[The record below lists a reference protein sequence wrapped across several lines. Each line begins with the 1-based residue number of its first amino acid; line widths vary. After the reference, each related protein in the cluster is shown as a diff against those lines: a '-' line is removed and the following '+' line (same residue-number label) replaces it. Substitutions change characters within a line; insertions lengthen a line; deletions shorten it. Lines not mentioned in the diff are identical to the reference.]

1 MWNLILDQLI
11 IKITIFHKSTE
22 NFPPIDA
29 KNVQSRAFRLSLD
42 LWFFDGKLSSEC
54 RIWQIIAG
62 WESTS

>member
-54 RIWQIIAG
+54 RI
-62 WESTS
+62 